1 MDYSTLLK
9 PKISKYTFMF
19 ITIPNSWNYKSELKS
34 SDVGIVYIH
43 WPETREFITQ
53 TIELWNRCI
62 RLSCYYNRPQN
73 TCPLYTHV
81 SPFLQC
87 VGPFNLF
94 QSVWTMFVYNKGGWT
109 ICWWKF
115 VFKTPSTVFKS
126 SKWNC
131 YTFRVDA
138 LDISF
143 VRDWHRGS
151 RVLPLFFEILIH
163 SFLCFVVFLH
173 SYRHILCLKPFP
185 FQSSQVI
192 LVKLA
197 THTLYYI

>member
-87 VGPFNLF
+87 VGPFTLF
-94 QSVWTMFVYNKGGWT
+94 GSVWTMFVYNKCSWT

-115 VFKTPSTVFKS
+115 VSKTPSTVIKS

-131 YTFRVDA
+131 YTFRVVVV
-138 LDISF
+138 DISF
-143 VRDWHRGS
+143 VNNWHTA
-151 RVLPLFFEILIH
+151 PEYCLFFRNSYTFIFMLL
-163 SFLCFVVFLH
+163 FFLH
-173 SYRHILCLKPFP
+173 SYRHILCLKLSLSKVPK
-185 FQSSQVI
+185 SS
-192 LVKLA
+192 
-197 THTLYYI
+197 